1 MSRHSN
7 RKRTLNRANPL
18 YLANGGGTMYVA
30 PGQAQSVAGQVFY
43 GGTTKNIATGQT
55 ALFNPGTPL
64 APITGV
70 NPGGMPVQWRFPIS
84 ANTFP
89 VDRSLGLPDIP
100 SFQQLR
106 NLAKLYS
113 GITLCERCWFDLVP
127 RMKLKI
133 SLKAEYVAGG
143 ADDKDYQAEI
153 SYFKTWFESPDK
165 MHDLHSWI
173 RMALRDQV
181 QIDELYIYK
190 RKKRG
195 GGLNSLEIVDGSC
208 YTPDMEI
215 LTESGWKLF
224 QDVNIGTDM
233 FATRNPETKAFEWQ
247 KATYFHEAD
256 WDSDTMG
263 DLYHFTS
270 HALDLLVTP
279 NHRMLISSL
288 PRSLGGSRHRG
299 RGEVI
304 LSAKELAEGMKN
316 HTSTS
321 GVSIPATSQWL
332 APDVPEIVLPTYSKR
347 SRDAVFSGDD
357 FAAFMGMYLAEGST
371 GSRDE
376 VCISQRTKSK
386 GYKPFQELLMRVCGK
401 EPCYT
406 GMLWTFK
413 HKTLHEYL
421 KALGLAH
428 EKYVPDL
435 ILNMSRRQLTIFW
448 HYYVLGDGSIDKQS
462 GHETITTV
470 SKEMAD
476 DLQEVVQK
484 MGFAASVRV
493 KYAKYDVPFGDI
505 IVKKENIRPSYIIK
519 KRTSSHS
526 LFNIKRLP
534 YNGKVYCVS
543 VPNEVIYVRR
553 NGRPAWCGNTIK
565 PLLDDWGK
573 PPQPP
578 NYAYQQYPWGIPGA
592 WFKANELI
600 HYQET
605 PSTDNPYGQSR
616 VERIIMR
623 VNQALRKQNKD
634 LKYFTEG
641 NIPQGMMMPPE
652 AGNWTPDQIDAFEQ
666 SWNSLL
672 AGNPTQ
678 QVRMRF
684 TQPGMKYQAF
694 EEYKLDSSFD
704 MYIFKECCGAYGVS
718 PGDVAFTEDIHK
730 SSGDSQQNM
739 LYRRTIDPLAITYAS
754 FFTQAINNDFDP
766 DLHGEM
772 FEASFTG
779 FDEEEDVSALSAAY
793 SALTGAGILG
803 ITNAGKLL
811 KLPDDPNAPYIGRV
825 IITATGPIFLDDMA
839 SDKMR
844 NAQMQSQLAG
854 FQQAAT
860 PAKPKP
866 PTQQGNVPVDG
877 EQDATEETPP
887 TQSPATAQP
896 KASPVT
902 AKQRAIASDDNEDE
916 DERQALEDEEDE
928 EEEGILPDDE
938 DEEEDDEPT
947 PEEIMQEQEI
957 SFHLT
962 ADTAEPYSD
971 LERYYAEAYIPEY
984 TEEYPIERH
993 VPGGHDHD
1001 QKTHGDFSHPAYG
1014 AKHDTTPANKT
1025 AMAAT
1030 AKSTPKL
1037 AAAQA
1042 KVTSAIAAVKSAQT
1056 ALHSAVKADKPAAR
1070 ATLKA
1075 AHATLKS
1082 ARAAVHTLNEQAR
1095 ATRKQ
1100 LAAEAHAAKVKAA
1113 DEKKAAKAKETAQ
1126 TKEVKAQTKEKA
1138 QDTAA
1143 RVKATKAQA
1152 KAKAAKVAAQK
1163 KTEAAQ
1169 AKAQAMKAHIQK
1181 LATAAKAKAAS
1192 MLVKSQ
1198 AKAQTSA
1205 VKAAKTQAKSGST
1218 QAHAQLKTAKVQQVA
1233 AKKVQALTNTIGAKA
1248 NLYNALSGRKI
1259 SATWTAQ
1266 DASDAASIASDL
1278 HSLLEAV
1285 NSHTDESN
1293 VTGLA
1298 KNLAQ
1303 SISSLSARKGISQA
1317 SASVLQKLSVSAQQQ
1332 LSRSLLGV
1340 DLYDEYEVDD
1350 DEIEA
1355 EYEGEWFDDEDTNEP
1370 TEEERRYTIGEL
1382 LELLQQ
1388 QMQTQATDQNGR
1400 AHLERSE
1407 EDARGRESD
1416 YVTGGTTISNSSN
1429 DVTKDYR
1436 RWRDRAIDDVK
1447 AARVPRGFT
1456 TTLIPDTIHRWIS
1469 NELAAC
1475 SSVEDVRDV
1484 FAHARGLDGRGPAM
1498 SSKDDLAKSV
1508 HDVFAQVAQRGHKG
1522 IAALESE

>member
-7 RKRTLNRANPL
+7 RKRALNRANPL
-18 YLANGGGTMYVA
+18 YLANSGGTMYVA

-43 GGTTKNIATGQT
+43 GGTTKNIATGQQ
-55 ALFNPGTPL
+55 AIFSPGAPL
-64 APITGV
+64 QAQPGV
-70 NPGGMPVQWRFPIS
+70 NPNGLPISWRFPPTYNS
-84 ANTFP
+84 FP
-89 VDRSLGLPDIP
+89 VDRTLANPDIP

-113 GITLCERCWFDLVP
+113 GITLCERAWADLVP

-153 SYFKTWFESPDK
+153 SYFRTWFESPDK

-173 RMALRDQV
+173 RMCLKDQT

-190 RKKRG
+190 RKNRG
-195 GGLNSLEIVDGSC
+195 GGLYS
-208 YTPDMEI
+208 MELI
-215 LTESGWKLF
+215 
-224 QDVNIGTDM
+224 
-233 FATRNPETKAFEWQ
+233 A
-247 KATYFHEAD
+247 
-256 WDSDTMG
+256 G
-263 DLYHFTS
+263 D
-270 HALDLLVTP
+270 
-279 NHRMLISSL
+279 
-288 PRSLGGSRHRG
+288 
-299 RGEVI
+299 
-304 LSAKELAEGMKN
+304 
-316 HTSTS
+316 
-321 GVSIPATSQWL
+321 Q
-332 APDVPEIVLPTYSKR
+332 
-347 SRDAVFSGDD
+347 
-357 FAAFMGMYLAEGST
+357 
-371 GSRDE
+371 
-376 VCISQRTKSK
+376 
-386 GYKPFQELLMRVCGK
+386 
-401 EPCYT
+401 
-406 GMLWTFK
+406 
-413 HKTLHEYL
+413 
-421 KALGLAH
+421 
-428 EKYVPDL
+428 
-435 ILNMSRRQLTIFW
+435 
-448 HYYVLGDGSIDKQS
+448 
-462 GHETITTV
+462 
-470 SKEMAD
+470 
-476 DLQEVVQK
+476 
-484 MGFAASVRV
+484 
-493 KYAKYDVPFGDI
+493 
-505 IVKKENIRPSYIIK
+505 
-519 KRTSSHS
+519 
-526 LFNIKRLP
+526 
-534 YNGKVYCVS
+534 
-543 VPNEVIYVRR
+543 
-553 NGRPAWCGNTIK
+553 IK

-573 PPQPP
+573 TPQPP
-578 NYAYQQYPWGIPGA
+578 AYAYQQYPWGIPGA

-641 NIPQGMMMPPE
+641 NVPMGMMMPPE

-739 LYRRTIDPLAITYAS
+739 LYRRTIDPLAVTYAS

-772 FEASFTG
+772 FEASFEGYT
-779 FDEEEDVSALSAAY
+779 ESEDITTLAGAY
-793 SALTGAGILG
+793 SELVTSGILG
-803 ITNAGKLL
+803 VTSAGKIL
-811 KLPDDPNAPYIGRV
+811 KLPDDPNAPYIGRILV
-825 IITATGPIFLDDMA
+825 TKDGPIFLDDMA

-844 NAQMQSQLAG
+844 NAALQAKLTG
-854 FQQAAT
+854 LQQTMT

-866 PTQQGNVPVDG
+866 PTQGNTPIDG

-887 TQSPATAQP
+887 TQSPAKAQP
-896 KASPVT
+896 KTSPVT

-916 DERQALEDEEDE
+916 DEQQALEDEEDE

-938 DEEEDDEPT
+938 EEDDDDEPT

-962 ADTAEPYSD
+962 ADTAEPFSD

-1001 QKTHGDFSHPAYG
+1001 QKTHGDFSHPEYG
-1014 AKHDTTPANKT
+1014 AKHDTSPVAKAT
-1025 AMAAT
+1025 MAAT
-1030 AKSTPKL
+1030 TTANPNLQS
-1037 AAAQA
+1037 AEA
-1042 KVTSAIAAVKSAQT
+1042 KVTSALASFHAAQKAF
-1056 ALHSAVKADKPAAR
+1056 HSASKADKPAAR
-1070 ATLKA
+1070 TALRTASATLKQA
-1075 AHATLKS
+1075 RKDVHALKS
-1082 ARAAVHTLNEQAR
+1082 DARVQRQAIAA
-1095 ATRKQ
+1095 K
-1100 LAAEAHAAKVKAA
+1100 AHAAKVQAAAQKKAA
-1113 DEKKAAKAKETAQ
+1113 SAQAKASKSGKSTTSTQSKDTAAKAKAE
-1126 TKEVKAQTKEKA
+1126 
-1138 QDTAA
+1138 
-1143 RVKATKAQA
+1143 KAQA

-1198 AKAQTSA
+1198 AKAQTAA

-1218 QAHAQLKTAKVQQVA
+1218 QAHTQLKTAKAQQVA
-1233 AKKVQALTNTIGAKA
+1233 AKKVQALTSTIGAKA

-1266 DASDAASIASDL
+1266 DASDASSIASDL

-1285 NSHTDESN
+1285 NSHQDESN
-1293 VTGLA
+1293 VSGLA

-1317 SASVLQKLSVSAQQQ
+1317 GASVLQKLAVSAQQQ
-1332 LSRSLLGV
+1332 LSRSILGD
-1340 DLYDEYEVDD
+1340 DLDYYEDDEYDFEDEAYLEEEEVFG
-1350 DEIEA
+1350 DEID
-1355 EYEGEWFDDEDTNEP
+1355 EGTA
-1370 TEEERRYTIGEL
+1370 EERRYTIGEL
-1382 LELLQQ
+1382 LDLLQQ
-1388 QMQTQATDQNGR
+1388 QMQEKATNQSDSTHPEQ
-1400 AHLERSE
+1400 SE
-1407 EDARGRESD
+1407 EVRAIAEVDGSTIR
-1416 YVTGGTTISNSSN
+1416 TTVSNSPDDAS
-1429 DVTKDYR
+1429 KDYK
-1436 RWRDRAIDDVK
+1436 RWRDRAIDDIK

-1469 NELAAC
+1469 EELAAC
-1475 SSVEDVRDV
+1475 SSVDDVRDV
-1484 FAHARGLDGRGPAM
+1484 FSQARAMGNEPAIAG
-1498 SSKDDLAKSV
+1498 KDDLAKSV

-1522 IAALESE
+1522 VAGLED